1 MMKKNVPVTLLTC
14 PASTLKYVDSVSKE
28 LGLSRVGS
36 RVPVQ
41 NGLASAKASFAGVRN
56 ADELGDA
63 VRKLATASAMEVQ
76 SNA

>member
-28 LGLSRVGS
+28 LGLSRVGFA
-36 RVPVQ
+36 RGVLA
-41 NGLASAKASFAGVRN
+41 GLSAAKASFPGVRN

-63 VRKLATASAMEVQ
+63 VRKLATAPATEVQ
-76 SNA
+76 SNG

>member
-14 PASTLKYVDSVSKE
+14 PVSTLKYVDAVSKE
-28 LGLSRVGS
+28 LGLSRVGFS
-36 RVPVQ
+36 RAVL

-63 VRKLATASAMEVQ
+63 VRKLATNSATEVQ